1 MDRIAFETYTKAIA
15 EMQARKG
22 SAPVEAPRNGL
33 AEDAASA
40 ARIFDE
46 LIEVELKKAQ
56 FALQTAHYRSRVDLP
71 LRGPSPHSRVAT
83 LYGAWGDNVS
93 TMLQFIYAP
102 ENLGVISAAI
112 FRFSKGLRE
121 KPSNWSEDVLLPIQ
135 SFDIDRMS
143 DLIRTYIDAL
153 GEIS

>member
-1 MDRIAFETYTKAIA
+1 MDRTEFEPYAKAIA
-15 EMQARKG
+15 EMESRKG
-22 SAPVEAPRNGL
+22 STTAVKSRDGVAQ
-33 AEDAASA
+33 DAINA
-40 ARIFDE
+40 AQIFDE

-56 FALQTAHYRSRVDLP
+56 FALQTAHYRSRVDIP
-71 LRGPSPHSRVAT
+71 LRGPSPQSRVAT

-121 KPSNWSEDVLLPIQ
+121 KPSNWSEDVLLPIL
-135 SFDIDRMS
+135 SIDLDRIR